1 MYAPIPIRAGL
12 GREYSRGQ
20 GSGEDE
26 EGVTNFY
33 SNPPRQVN
41 RYPQTHTH
49 MHTCIPAHVHTYT
62 LLGVYTD
69 YLSMCRHK
77 Y

>member
-1 MYAPIPIRAGL
+1 MYAPIPTRAGL
-12 GREYSRGQ
+12 GKEYSRGR

-26 EGVTNFY
+26 EGDFY

-49 MHTCIPAHVHTYT
+49 IHTCIPAHVHTYT